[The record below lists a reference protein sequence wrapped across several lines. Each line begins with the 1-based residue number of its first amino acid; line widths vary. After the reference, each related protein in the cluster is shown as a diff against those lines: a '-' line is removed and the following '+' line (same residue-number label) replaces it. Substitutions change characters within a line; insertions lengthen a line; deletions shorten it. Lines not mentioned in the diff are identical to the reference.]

1 MIKSLLIANRGE
13 IAIRICRTAKRMGI
27 KTYVIRTVKEPNAV
41 YLDFAD
47 QVLDFPETD
56 GTTPEFLDIDNLVKL
71 AVDNKVQALHPGYG
85 YLSENAEFAQKCTDA
100 GVKFVGPPAK
110 LIKDMGDKIIAKEIA
125 AKNGVPMLQG
135 SEGSVKDVK
144 EGVKIAKKIGYPVI
158 IKAASGGGGRGMRI
172 VHKQSE
178 MERMFHAASSEA
190 QSAFGDP
197 SVFIEK
203 YLENPKHIEFQ
214 VVADAHG
221 NVVHLG
227 ERECSVQRKHQK
239 LLEEAPSSGID
250 AALRSKMARVAVKLA
265 KGAGYESLGT
275 VEFLLDKNKNFYFME
290 MNTRIQVEH
299 PITEEITGLDLVELQ
314 LRIASGEKL
323 PIKQSDVKLDGWA
336 IECRINAEDVQADFT
351 PSMGTI
357 KQLRLPQGDN
367 IRIDTGIVPGSE
379 ITPWFDSMIAKLIVH
394 GKDRKQAIER
404 ALSALE
410 RFHIKGVK
418 TSIPFC
424 KAVLHNEAFRSG
436 DFDTS
441 FIETKLESLVYREPD
456 EELMAAMLALYQ
468 YTHETVP
475 DVGPETG
482 IDPWVLNRRIRNL

>member
-1 MIKSLLIANRGE
+1 MIKSILIANRGE

-27 KTYVIRTVKEPNAV
+27 KTYVIRTTKEPNAV

-47 QVLDFPETD
+47 KVIDFPETD
-56 GTTPEFLDIDNLVKL
+56 GTVPEFLDIDNLVKL
-71 AVDNKVQALHPGYG
+71 AVENKVQAMHPGYG
-85 YLSENAEFAQKCTDA
+85 YLSENADFAQKCTDA
-100 GVKFVGPPAK
+100 GIKFVGPPAK

-125 AKNGVPMLQG
+125 ARNGVPMLQG

-178 MERMFHAASSEA
+178 MEQMFHAASSEA

-239 LLEEAPSSGID
+239 LLEEAPSSGLD
-250 AALRSKMARVAVKLA
+250 AALRNKMARVAVKLA

-299 PITEEITGLDLVELQ
+299 PITEAITGLDLVELQ

-323 PIKQSDVKLDGWA
+323 PIRQSDVKLNGWA
-336 IECRINAEDVQADFT
+336 IECRINAEDVQANFT
-351 PSMGTI
+351 PSMGVI

-379 ITPWFDSMIAKLIVH
+379 ITPWK
-394 GKDRKQAIER
+394 
-404 ALSALE
+404 
-410 RFHIKGVK
+410 
-418 TSIPFC
+418 
-424 KAVLHNEAFRSG
+424 
-436 DFDTS
+436 
-441 FIETKLESLVYREPD
+441 ETQNP
-456 EELMAAMLALYQ
+456 Q
-468 YTHETVP
+468 
-475 DVGPETG
+475 
-482 IDPWVLNRRIRNL
+482 